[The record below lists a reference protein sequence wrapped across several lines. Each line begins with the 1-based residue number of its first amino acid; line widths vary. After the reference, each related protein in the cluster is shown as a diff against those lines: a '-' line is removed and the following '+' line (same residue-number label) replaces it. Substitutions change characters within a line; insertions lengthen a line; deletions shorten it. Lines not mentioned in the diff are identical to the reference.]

1 MGTMARWFLLLLTG
15 CSLTL
20 SGPDPNR
27 PRHKPPTCD
36 TSKALVAIDGV
47 LAATMG
53 IIAVAAASN
62 NNGGAAVAPALFGAV
77 FVASAIHGNN
87 TVNACQRDFE
97 SYDQAMAAR
106 DIEGP
111 PSAAGA
117 PRPEPTPAPQQTA
130 ETEPEEQPAP
140 PPPAPASPPQPAPQ
154 PPSSDR
160 WQAFWREVP

>member
-62 NNGGAAVAPALFGAV
+62 NNGSAAVAPAIFGAV

-106 DIEGP
+106 DIEGT
-111 PSAAGA
+111 
-117 PRPEPTPAPQQTA
+117 PRPVVASSPAPQPAPEAA
-130 ETEPEEQPAP
+130 ETPPEEQPAAQP
-140 PPPAPASPPQPAPQ
+140 QPQPAPPPAPPPASN
-154 PPSSDR
+154 DR

>member
-27 PRHKPPTCD
+27 PRNKPPACD

-53 IIAVAAASN
+53 IIAVAVASN
-62 NNGGAAVAPALFGAV
+62 NDGGAAVAPALFGTA
-77 FVASAIHGNN
+77 FVASAVHGNN
-87 TVNACQRDFE
+87 TVNACQRDLE

-106 DIEGP
+106 DIE
-111 PSAAGA
+111 A
-117 PRPEPTPAPQQTA
+117 PQRPEPPAAAQPSPQD
-130 ETEPEEQPAP
+130 EPAP
-140 PPPAPASPPQPAPQ
+140 PEPPPQAQPAQQPSPPAQVPAQ
-154 PPSSDR
+154 SSGDR